1 MDSGA
6 GGYRT
11 YRQAVEGAGLTGI
24 RCPMV
29 ELLLELL
36 GIPSPTGKEGDCL
49 SFLEAR
55 LIEWGIPVR
64 RQQVSAGRFNLLAG
78 SLRPSV
84 VLCTHVDT
92 VEPWFEP
99 EFDGRTVHGRGA
111 CDAKGPLAAMMTVL
125 SEFDQDGS
133 DRIAMW
139 ILVGEEVD
147 SDGARQAA
155 QTEMTPCAIVLGE
168 PTDNRLAAAQ
178 KGSLVFRISAK
189 GRAGHSSGGDLSRSA
204 IHKLLEVLGRLEKS
218 DWGSSPDFGSNQF
231 HVGRIQGG
239 TGPNVYAGSAF
250 AEGIFRVATSVYE
263 IHLKLSSLLDDEVHL
278 EVLSASDPM
287 RLHTLAG
294 FEQTVAPFGSDA
306 PYLQRLGKVC
316 MAGPGSIDFAHAPN
330 EQISLAE
337 LEAGRALYRRIV
349 QSILADADAMKAS
362 RS

>member
-1 MDSGA
+1 
-6 GGYRT
+6 
-11 YRQAVEGAGLTGI
+11 
-24 RCPMV
+24 MV

-36 GIPSPTGKEGDCL
+36 RIPSPTGKEGACL
-49 SFLEAR
+49 RFLEAR
-55 LIEWGIPVR
+55 LHELGMPVR

-78 SLRPSV
+78 ALRPTAL
-84 VLCTHVDT
+84 LCTHVDT

-99 EFDGRTVHGRGA
+99 DFDGRIVRGRGA
-111 CDAKGPLAAMMTVL
+111 CDAKGPLAAMMDVL
-125 SEFDQDGS
+125 SEFSRDGS
-133 DRIAMW
+133 DRIGML

-147 SDGARQAA
+147 SDGARRAA
-155 QTEMTPCAIVLGE
+155 QTEIVARAVILGE
-168 PTDNRLAAAQ
+168 PTGNRLAAAQ
-178 KGSLVFRISAK
+178 KGSLVFRISTK
-189 GRAGHSSGGDLSRSA
+189 GQAGHSSGGDLSRSA
-204 IHKLLEVLGRLEKS
+204 IHKLLEVLGRIEKS
-218 DWGSSPDFGSNQF
+218 DWGSSPEFSSNQF
-231 HVGRIQGG
+231 HIGRIQGG

-250 AEGIFRVATSVYE
+250 AEGIFRVATSVDE
-263 IHLKLSSLLDDEVHL
+263 IHLKLSSLLDDDVHL

-287 RLHTLAG
+287 RLHTLEG

-349 QSILADADAMKAS
+349 QTILADADAMKAS